1 MMRKKIVFI
10 FSSLL
15 IVVLCVS
22 FWAAEGSVPTLPL
35 DQVKAG
41 MKGKGRSVFVENKIE
56 EFDVEILGVLRNFEP
71 KRSLILARLSSG
83 ILENAGMIMGM
94 SGSPVYIGGKLI
106 GAVAYSFPYA
116 KEAIA
121 GITPIDE
128 MLSISGKE
136 SARSSFSPR
145 VPFKKHLSLEELFEL
160 HKEFFNSKPSFLS
173 GGQTFTPLTIPLVFT
188 GFSSR
193 AFEKAKPFFSRLGFN
208 PVRTGSSG
216 QSAEEISPSDLSL
229 QEGAPVA
236 IQLVRGDLDLSGVG
250 TVTRVDGNKILAF
263 GHPMYNLG
271 PVDYGMTKAK
281 VITVVP
287 SISSSFKIAATD
299 VLVGRFSQDR
309 PAGLA
314 GKLGEEPR
322 FIPLNIKMMN
332 DEGDIRDFKIE
343 LVRDKFLTAFLANMS
358 LSSILSAEERALG
371 DLSIEFAGNIYL
383 ENGMNVRLEDLYSG
397 NFDTSI
403 MSLSNLFTAVV
414 YFLINNEFED
424 LGIHR
429 IDLTIRASEGVKFS
443 YLERV
448 WLDKYEASPGE
459 AIKIKIYYRNFRGTS
474 RLEELG
480 IYAPHLPS
488 GSEFHLIIADAA
500 SLQQIEL
507 GQYRR
512 ASFVPRNLN
521 QLIRMLNNLRKNN
534 RIYLKIIASKPGL
547 FLKGEEMPNLPPTM
561 KAMFSS
567 PRAAASA
574 PTELEKSTL
583 SYTYLPVT
591 SVFRG
596 AVVIPIK
603 IR

>member
-1 MMRKKIVFI
+1 MVKKMIRKIFASLFLIVF
-10 FSSLL
+10 
-15 IVVLCVS
+15 CVNA
-22 FWAAEGSVPTLPL
+22 WGTQGSVPTLPL
-35 DQVKAG
+35 DQIKAG
-41 MKGKGRSVFVENKIE
+41 MKGKGKSVFEENRIE

-71 KRSLILARLSSG
+71 KRSLILARLKSN
-83 ILENAGMIMGM
+83 ILENAGMISGM
-94 SGSPVYIGGKLI
+94 SGSPVYIEGKLI

-121 GITPIDE
+121 GITPIEE
-128 MLSISGKE
+128 MLSISRKE
-136 SARSSFSPR
+136 SGKSSFSPR
-145 VPFKKHLSLEELFEL
+145 VPFKKHLSLEELFEMN
-160 HKEFFNSKPSFLS
+160 KEFFLSRPSFLS
-173 GGQTFTPLTIPLVFT
+173 GEQTFAPLTIPLVFT
-188 GFSSR
+188 GFSHR
-193 AFEKAKPFFSRLGFN
+193 TFERAKPLFSKLGFH
-208 PVRTGSSG
+208 PVRSGLSG
-216 QSAEEISPSDLSL
+216 QTVEKISPPDLTL
-229 QEGAPVA
+229 QEGSPVA
-236 IQLVRGDLDLSGVG
+236 IQLVRGDLDVSAVG

-263 GHPMYNLG
+263 GHPVYNLG
-271 PVDYGMTKAK
+271 SVDYAMTKAK

-299 VLVGRFSQDR
+299 ALVGRFFQDR
-309 PAGLA
+309 GPGL
-314 GKLGEEPR
+314 LGELGKKPR
-322 FIPLNIKMMN
+322 LVPINVKMMDDN
-332 DEGDIRDFKIE
+332 GGIRDFMVE
-343 LVRDKFLTAFLANMS
+343 VVSDRFLTAFLVNIS

-371 DLSIEFAGNIYL
+371 DLSLEFAGNIYL
-383 ENGMNVRLEDLYSG
+383 ENGKNVSLEDLYSG
-397 NFDTSI
+397 SFDTSI
-403 MSLSNLFTAVV
+403 VDLSNLFTAVV

-429 IDLTIRASEGVKFS
+429 IDLAIRASEGVKFS

-459 AIKIKIYYRNFRGTS
+459 AINIKIYYRTFRGES
-474 RLEELG
+474 RLQELG
-480 IYAPHLPS
+480 ILAPHLPS

-500 SLQQIEL
+500 SLQQIEM

-512 ASFVPRNLN
+512 ASFIPRSLD

-561 KAMFSS
+561 KTMFSS

-583 SYTYLPVT
+583 SYTYLPVS

>member
-1 MMRKKIVFI
+1 MMRKKIGQI
-10 FSSLL
+10 FTSLL
-15 IVVLCVS
+15 LVLFSVS
-22 FWAAEGSVPTLPL
+22 LLGAQDSGPTLPL

-41 MKGKGRSVFVENKIE
+41 MKGKGRSVFEEKRIE
-56 EFDVEILGVLRNFEP
+56 EFDVEILGVLHNFEP
-71 KRSLILARLSSG
+71 KRSLILARLKND
-83 ILENAGMIMGM
+83 ILENSGVILGM

-121 GITPIDE
+121 GITPIEE

-136 SARSSFSPR
+136 IGKSSFSPR
-145 VPFKKHLSLEELFEL
+145 VPFKKHLSLEELFEIN
-160 HKEFFNSKPSFLS
+160 KDFFLNRPSFLS
-173 GGQTFTPLTIPLVFT
+173 GEQTFAPLALPLVFT
-188 GFSSR
+188 GFSSS
-193 AFEKAKPFFSRLGFN
+193 AFERAKPLFSKLGFY
-208 PVRTGSSG
+208 PVRSGPSG
-216 QSAEEISPSDLSL
+216 QTVEKISPPDLTL
-229 QEGAPVA
+229 EEGGPVA
-236 IQLVRGDLDLSGVG
+236 IQLVRGDLDISSVG

-263 GHPMYNLG
+263 GHPVYNLG
-271 PVDYGMTKAK
+271 SVDYAMTKAE

-287 SISSSFKIAATD
+287 SLSSSFKIAATD
-299 VLVGRFSQDR
+299 ALVGRFSQDR
-309 PAGLA
+309 SSGL
-314 GKLGEEPR
+314 LGEIGKKPR
-322 FIPLNIKMMN
+322 LVPVNIKMMDDN
-332 DEGDIRDFKIE
+332 GDIRDFKIE
-343 LVRDKFLTAFLANMS
+343 LISDRFLTAFLANIS
-358 LSSILSAEERALG
+358 LASILSAEERALG

-383 ENGMNVRLEDLYSG
+383 ENGMSVRLEDLYSG

-403 MSLSNLFTAVV
+403 VSLSNLFTAFV
-414 YFLINNEFED
+414 YYLINNEFED

-429 IDLTIRASEGVKFS
+429 IDLAIHASEGVRYS

-459 AIKIKIYYRNFRGTS
+459 KIKVKIYYRTFRGES
-474 RLEELG
+474 KLLELE
-480 IYAPHLPS
+480 IPAPHLPS
-488 GSEFHLIIADAA
+488 GSEFHLIIADAV

-507 GQYRR
+507 GQYRGT
-512 ASFVPRNLN
+512 SIVPRSLN

-547 FLKGEEMPNLPPTM
+547 FLKGEELPNLPPTM

-567 PRAAASA
+567 PCAAASA

-583 SYTYLPVT
+583 SYSYLPVS